1 MSKEAMKLALEAI
14 NNLITSSHATDPQHW
29 RDARQDAV
37 TALAAIDKALAEQ
50 PAQQEP
56 VGKIVDCDFVGNS
69 IARFERHLPFGTL
82 LYTSPPAQRKP
93 WVGLTD
99 EDVMSIVFNFDVSS
113 LSLVAKAIEAKL
125 KEKNT

>member
-69 IARFERHLPFGTL
+69 IGRFERHLPFGTL

-93 WVGLTD
+93 WGGLTD